1 MERQL
6 RMGGG
11 IMSLEPRQQY
21 GLGSIVKSVGKAVK
35 GAVKG
40 AVDTVKDVAK
50 SDLGKTALTA
60 AALYYAPAMFGG
72 TAGFGPGSTYRQFLG
87 GLSPIAI
94 PGTGTSFGG
103 SAYGLGEAIRGGLTS
118 IIPKSTAGKFALGTA
133 AIGGLTG
140 YLAQQGMEEEEIE
153 SIKRDPTALRGYLA
167 QYYSNLNPSA
177 NPREV
182 DAFVEK
188 NMSEYSTSFATGGRA
203 GFANGNEARTLT
215 YEEAKAMNP
224 SMFMDTTTS
233 AYGDAGEGRPVP
245 RYFEDKM
252 QTLMEAKGGMSP
264 RSRIA
269 LFKQYLDE
277 ALQTGQISQEKYQRM
292 LMPFFG
298 AGGEKVT
305 QEIEAYNR
313 DERAYGGRM
322 NYGGGGKTITL
333 MDGTKVY
340 IPAGSTTSSG
350 SLKDQIYSSS
360 KGDLLREEILAKMSF
375 SDGGRAKYAFG
386 TPEGN
391 AIQASGIEGIPLN
404 VNPAGATELDMR
416 ETGGFVPPVGVK
428 EKADDIPAMLSNNEF
443 VMTADAVREFGDGDV
458 NKGADRMYAMMKT
471 LENGGRV

>member
-1 MERQL
+1 MAIS
-6 RMGGG
+6 RMQQ
-11 IMSLEPRQQY
+11 PRQMY
-21 GLGSIVKSVGKAVK
+21 GLGSLVKSVTKGVKSAVK
-35 GAVKG
+35 GVTSAVKDAAG
-40 AVDTVKDVAK
+40 
-50 SDLGKTALTA
+50 SDLGKLALLTA
-60 AALYYAPAMFGG
+60 GAYYAPKFFGG
-72 TAGFGPGSTYRQFLG
+72 TAGFGKGSTYRNFFG
-87 GLSPIAI
+87 GLSPSAI
-94 PGTGTSFGG
+94 PGAFS
-103 SAYGLGEAIRGGLTS
+103 SSKAYGLGEAIRGGITSIMPESTLGKVALGGIGLTS
-118 IIPKSTAGKFALGTA
+118 
-133 AIGGLTG
+133 
-140 YLAQQGMEEEEIE
+140 YLASQGVDEEEIE
-153 SIKRDPTALRGYLA
+153 EIKKNPTALRGYLA
-167 QYYSNLNPSA
+167 DYYSKLNPSA

-182 DAFVEK
+182 DAFVET
-188 NMSEYSTSFATGGRA
+188 NMSEYSTPFATGGRA
-203 GFANGNEARTLT
+203 GFADGNEARTLT

-305 QEIEAYNR
+305 QEIEAYGR
-313 DERAYGGRM
+313 GEKAYGGRM
-322 NYGGGGKTITL
+322 
-333 MDGTKVY
+333 
-340 IPAGSTTSSG
+340 
-350 SLKDQIYSSS
+350 Q
-360 KGDLLREEILAKMSF
+360 
-375 SDGGRAKYAFG
+375 YAFG

-443 VMTADAVREFGDGDV
+443 VMTAKAVREFGDGDV

>member
-1 MERQL
+1 MAIS
-6 RMGGG
+6 RMQQ
-11 IMSLEPRQQY
+11 PRQMY
-21 GLGSIVKSVGKAVK
+21 GLGSLVKSVTKGVKKAVSGVKDFVKSDAGKA
-35 GAVKG
+35 
-40 AVDTVKDVAK
+40 
-50 SDLGKTALTA
+50 LGI
-60 AALYYAPAMFGG
+60 AAL
-72 TAGFGPGSTYRQFLG
+72 GFGVP
-87 GLSPIAI
+87 
-94 PGTGTSFGG
+94 GTSFGG
-103 SAYGLGEAIRGGLTS
+103 LFGRSAGSMFGGAKGFLGGYGFTPSMQNLAANIGLGSFENVGGNRIFQASKL
-118 IIPKSTAGKFALGTA
+118 GKFLGDNKALLGTA

-153 SIKRDPTALRGYLA
+153 SIKRNPTALRGYLA
-167 QYYSNLNPSA
+167 DYYSKLNPSA

-182 DAFVEK
+182 DAFVET

-245 RYFEDKM
+245 EFLKEQKSLKENLQFLDKI
-252 QTLMEAKGGMSP
+252 KGGVSP
-264 RSRIA
+264 RTTTYM
-269 LFKQYLDE
+269 FKEYLDN
-277 ALQTGQISQEKYQRM
+277 ALETGKISEEQYQRM

-298 AGGEKVT
+298 AGGEKIT
-305 QEIEAYNR
+305 QEIEAYDR

-322 NYGGGGKTITL
+322 
-333 MDGTKVY
+333 
-340 IPAGSTTSSG
+340 
-350 SLKDQIYSSS
+350 Q
-360 KGDLLREEILAKMSF
+360 
-375 SDGGRAKYAFG
+375 YAFG

-404 VNPAGATELDMR
+404 INPAGATELDMR

-443 VMTADAVREFGDGDV
+443 VMTAKAVKEFGDGDV

>member
-1 MERQL
+1 MAIS
-6 RMGGG
+6 RMQQ
-11 IMSLEPRQQY
+11 PRQMY
-21 GLGSIVKSVGKAVK
+21 GLGSLVKSVTKGVKKAVK
-35 GAVKG
+35 GVTG
-40 AVDTVKDVAK
+40 AVKDVAG
-50 SDLGKTALTA
+50 SDLGRLALLTA
-60 AALYYAPAMFGG
+60 GAYYAPQFFGG
-72 TAGFGPGSTYRQFLG
+72 TAGFGKGSTYRNFFG
-87 GLSPIAI
+87 GLSPSAI
-94 PGTGTSFGG
+94 PGAFSN
-103 SAYGLGEAIRGGLTS
+103 SKAYGLGEAIRGGISSIMPESTLGKVALGGIGLTS
-118 IIPKSTAGKFALGTA
+118 
-133 AIGGLTG
+133 
-140 YLAQQGMEEEEIE
+140 YLASQGIDEEEIE
-153 SIKRDPTALRGYLA
+153 SIKRDPKALRGYLA

-182 DAFVEK
+182 DAFVET
-188 NMSEYSTSFATGGRA
+188 NMSEYSTPFATGGRA
-203 GFANGNEARTLT
+203 GFADGNEARTLT

-233 AYGDAGEGRPVP
+233 AYGDSGEGRPVP

-264 RSRIA
+264 KSRIA

-305 QEIEAYNR
+305 QEIEAYGR
-313 DERAYGGRM
+313 GEKAYGGRM
-322 NYGGGGKTITL
+322 
-333 MDGTKVY
+333 
-340 IPAGSTTSSG
+340 
-350 SLKDQIYSSS
+350 Q
-360 KGDLLREEILAKMSF
+360 
-375 SDGGRAKYAFG
+375 YAFG

-391 AIQASGIEGIPLN
+391 AVQASGIEGIPLN

-443 VMTADAVREFGDGDV
+443 VMTAKAVREFGDGDV

>member
-1 MERQL
+1 MAIS
-6 RMGGG
+6 RMQQ
-11 IMSLEPRQQY
+11 PRQMY
-21 GLGSIVKSVGKAVK
+21 GLGSLVKSIAKPFKKAA
-35 GAVKG
+35 GAI
-40 AVDTVKDVAK
+40 KDVVG
-50 SDLGKTALTA
+50 SDLGKLAL
-60 AALYYAPAMFGG
+60 G
-72 TAGFGPGSTYRQFLG
+72 AG
-87 GLSPIAI
+87 AI
-94 PGTGTSFGG
+94 
-103 SAYGLGEAIRGGLTS
+103 YGLGQIPGVRQGIGQFIGGLTGGRFNPFNAIAGDS
-118 IIPKSTAGKFALGTA
+118 MTTPFLYKAGKFLSSPGGMALGTA

-153 SIKRDPTALRGYLA
+153 AVKRNPTALRGYLA
-167 QYYSNLNPSA
+167 DYYSKLNPSA

-182 DAFVEK
+182 DAFVET
-188 NMSEYSTSFATGGRA
+188 NMSEYSTPFATGGRA

-245 RYFEDKM
+245 EFLKEQKSLKENLQFLDKI
-252 QTLMEAKGGMSP
+252 KGGVSP
-264 RSRIA
+264 RTTTYM
-269 LFKQYLDE
+269 FKEYLDN
-277 ALQTGQISQEKYQRM
+277 ALETGKISEEQYQRM

-298 AGGEKVT
+298 AGGEKIT
-305 QEIEAYNR
+305 QEIEAYDR

-322 NYGGGGKTITL
+322 
-333 MDGTKVY
+333 
-340 IPAGSTTSSG
+340 
-350 SLKDQIYSSS
+350 Q
-360 KGDLLREEILAKMSF
+360 
-375 SDGGRAKYAFG
+375 YAFG

-404 VNPAGATELDMR
+404 INPAGATELDMR

-443 VMTADAVREFGDGDV
+443 VMTAKAVKEFGDGDV

>member
-11 IMSLEPRQQY
+11 IMNAMPRQQY
-21 GLGSIVKSVGKAVK
+21 GLGSFVKKAVK
-35 GAVKG
+35 GVKSAVSG
-40 AVDTVKDVAK
+40 AVDAVKNVTG
-50 SDLGKTALTA
+50 SDLGKLAL
-60 AALYYAPAMFGG
+60 G
-72 TAGFGPGSTYRQFLG
+72 AG
-87 GLSPIAI
+87 AI
-94 PGTGTSFGG
+94 
-103 SAYGLGEAIRGGLTS
+103 YGLGQIPGVRQGIGQFIGGLTGGRFNPFNAIAGDS
-118 IIPKSTAGKFALGTA
+118 MTTPFLYKAGKFLSSPGGMALGTA

-153 SIKRDPTALRGYLA
+153 AIKRDPTALRNYLA
-167 QYYSNLNPSA
+167 QYYSNLNPGA

-182 DAFVEK
+182 DAFVET

-203 GFANGNEARTLT
+203 GFADGKEARTLT

-252 QTLMEAKGGMSP
+252 QTLAEAKGGMSP

-305 QEIEAYNR
+305 QEIEAYGR
-313 DERAYGGRM
+313 GEKAYGGRM
-322 NYGGGGKTITL
+322 
-333 MDGTKVY
+333 
-340 IPAGSTTSSG
+340 
-350 SLKDQIYSSS
+350 Q
-360 KGDLLREEILAKMSF
+360 
-375 SDGGRAKYAFG
+375 YAFG

-404 VNPAGATELDMR
+404 INPAGATELDMR

>member
-1 MERQL
+1 MAIS
-6 RMGGG
+6 RMQQ
-11 IMSLEPRQQY
+11 PRQMY
-21 GLGSIVKSVGKAVK
+21 GLGSLVKSVTKGVKKAVSGVKDFVKSDAGKA
-35 GAVKG
+35 
-40 AVDTVKDVAK
+40 
-50 SDLGKTALTA
+50 LGI
-60 AALYYAPAMFGG
+60 AAL
-72 TAGFGPGSTYRQFLG
+72 GFG
-87 GLSPIAI
+87 I
-94 PGTGTSFGG
+94 PGTSFGG
-103 SAYGLGEAIRGGLTS
+103 AFGRSAGSIFGGAKGFLGGYGFTPSVQNLAANIGLGSFENVGGNRIFQASKLG
-118 IIPKSTAGKFALGTA
+118 KFLGDNKFALGTA

-153 SIKRDPTALRGYLA
+153 SIKQNPTALRNYLA

-182 DAFVEK
+182 DAFVET
-188 NMSEYSTSFATGGRA
+188 NMSEYSTPFATGGRA

-305 QEIEAYNR
+305 QEIEAYGR
-313 DERAYGGRM
+313 GEKAYGGRM
-322 NYGGGGKTITL
+322 
-333 MDGTKVY
+333 
-340 IPAGSTTSSG
+340 
-350 SLKDQIYSSS
+350 Q
-360 KGDLLREEILAKMSF
+360 
-375 SDGGRAKYAFG
+375 YAFG
-386 TPEGN
+386 SPEGN

-443 VMTADAVREFGDGDV
+443 VMTAKAVREFGDGDV

>member
-1 MERQL
+1 MAIS
-6 RMGGG
+6 RMQQ
-11 IMSLEPRQQY
+11 PRQMY
-21 GLGSIVKSVGKAVK
+21 GLGSLVKSVTKGVKSAVK
-35 GAVKG
+35 GVTGAVKDAAG
-40 AVDTVKDVAK
+40 
-50 SDLGKTALTA
+50 SDLGKLALLTA
-60 AALYYAPAMFGG
+60 GAYYAPQFFGG
-72 TAGFGPGSTYRQFLG
+72 TAGFGKGSTYRNFFG
-87 GLSPIAI
+87 GLSPSAI
-94 PGTGTSFGG
+94 PGAFS
-103 SAYGLGEAIRGGLTS
+103 SSKAYSLGEAIRGGITSIMPESTLGKVALGGIGLTS
-118 IIPKSTAGKFALGTA
+118 
-133 AIGGLTG
+133 
-140 YLAQQGMEEEEIE
+140 YLASQGVDEEEIE
-153 SIKRDPTALRGYLA
+153 SIKRNPTALRGYLA
-167 QYYSNLNPSA
+167 DYYSKLNPSA

-182 DAFVEK
+182 DAFVET
-188 NMSEYSTSFATGGRA
+188 NMSEYSTPFATGGRA
-203 GFANGNEARTLT
+203 GFADGNEARTLT

-305 QEIEAYNR
+305 QEIEAYGR
-313 DERAYGGRM
+313 GEKAYGGRM
-322 NYGGGGKTITL
+322 
-333 MDGTKVY
+333 
-340 IPAGSTTSSG
+340 
-350 SLKDQIYSSS
+350 Q
-360 KGDLLREEILAKMSF
+360 
-375 SDGGRAKYAFG
+375 YAFG

-443 VMTADAVREFGDGDV
+443 VMTAKAVREFGDGDV

>member
-1 MERQL
+1 MQQ
-6 RMGGG
+6 
-11 IMSLEPRQQY
+11 PRQMY
-21 GLGSIVKSVGKAVK
+21 GLGSLVKSVTK
-35 GAVKG
+35 GAKKLVSG

-50 SDLGKTALTA
+50 SDLGKAAGIAALTFGVPGTNFGGLFGRSA
-60 AALYYAPAMFGG
+60 GSMFGG
-72 TAGFGPGSTYRQFLG
+72 AKGFLG
-87 GLSPIAI
+87 GYGFTPSIQNLAANI
-94 PGTGTSFGG
+94 
-103 SAYGLGEAIRGGLTS
+103 GLGSFENIGGNRIFQASKL
-118 IIPKSTAGKFALGTA
+118 GKFLGDNKALLGTA

-140 YLAQQGMEEEEIE
+140 YLAEQGMEEEEIE
-153 SIKRDPTALRGYLA
+153 AIKRNPTALRGYLA
-167 QYYSNLNPSA
+167 QYYSNLNPGA

-182 DAFVEK
+182 DAFVET

-245 RYFEDKM
+245 EFLKEQKSLKENL
-252 QTLMEAKGGMSP
+252 QFLNEIKGGVSP
-264 RSRIA
+264 RTTTYM
-269 LFKQYLDE
+269 FKEYLDN
-277 ALQTGQISQEKYQRM
+277 ALETGKISGEQYQRM

-305 QEIEAYNR
+305 QEIEAYDR

-322 NYGGGGKTITL
+322 
-333 MDGTKVY
+333 
-340 IPAGSTTSSG
+340 
-350 SLKDQIYSSS
+350 Q
-360 KGDLLREEILAKMSF
+360 
-375 SDGGRAKYAFG
+375 YAFG

-404 VNPAGATELDMR
+404 INPAGATELDMR

-443 VMTADAVREFGDGDV
+443 VMTAKAVREFGDGDV

>member
-1 MERQL
+1 MAIS
-6 RMGGG
+6 RMQQ
-11 IMSLEPRQQY
+11 PRQMY
-21 GLGSIVKSVGKAVK
+21 GLGSLVKSVTKGVKKAVSGVKDFVKSDAGKA
-35 GAVKG
+35 
-40 AVDTVKDVAK
+40 
-50 SDLGKTALTA
+50 LGI
-60 AALYYAPAMFGG
+60 AAL
-72 TAGFGPGSTYRQFLG
+72 GFGVP
-87 GLSPIAI
+87 
-94 PGTGTSFGG
+94 GTSFGG
-103 SAYGLGEAIRGGLTS
+103 LFGRSAGSMFGGAKGFLGGYGFTPSMQNLAANIGLGSFENVGGNRIFQASKL
-118 IIPKSTAGKFALGTA
+118 GKFLGDNKALLGTA

-140 YLAQQGMEEEEIE
+140 YLAEQGMEEEEIE
-153 SIKRDPTALRGYLA
+153 AIKRDPTALRNYLA

-182 DAFVEK
+182 DAFVET
-188 NMSEYSTSFATGGRA
+188 NMSEYSTPFATGGRA

-252 QTLMEAKGGMSP
+252 QTLTEAKGGISP

-305 QEIEAYNR
+305 QEIEAYER

-322 NYGGGGKTITL
+322 
-333 MDGTKVY
+333 
-340 IPAGSTTSSG
+340 
-350 SLKDQIYSSS
+350 Q
-360 KGDLLREEILAKMSF
+360 
-375 SDGGRAKYAFG
+375 YAFG
-386 TPEGN
+386 TPEDN
-391 AIQASGIEGIPLN
+391 ATQASGIEGIPLN
-404 VNPAGATELDMR
+404 INPAGATELDMR

-443 VMTADAVREFGDGDV
+443 VMTAKAVREFGDGDV
-458 NKGADRMYAMMKT
+458 NKGAERMYSMMKT

>member
-1 MERQL
+1 M
-6 RMGGG
+6 
-11 IMSLEPRQQY
+11 Y
-21 GLGSIVKSVGKAVK
+21 GLGSLVKSVTKGVKSAVK
-35 GAVKG
+35 GVTGAVKDAAG
-40 AVDTVKDVAK
+40 
-50 SDLGKTALTA
+50 SDLGKLALLTA
-60 AALYYAPAMFGG
+60 GAYYAPKFFGG
-72 TAGFGPGSTYRQFLG
+72 VPGFGKGSTYRNFFG
-87 GLSPIAI
+87 GLSPSAI
-94 PGTGTSFGG
+94 PGAFS
-103 SAYGLGEAIRGGLTS
+103 SSKAYDLGEAIRGGITSIMPESTLGKVALGGIGLTS
-118 IIPKSTAGKFALGTA
+118 
-133 AIGGLTG
+133 
-140 YLAQQGMEEEEIE
+140 YLASQGVDEEEIE
-153 SIKRDPTALRGYLA
+153 EIKRNPTALRGYLA
-167 QYYSNLNPSA
+167 DYYSKLNPSA

-182 DAFVEK
+182 DAFVET
-188 NMSEYSTSFATGGRA
+188 NMSEYSTPFATGGRA
-203 GFANGNEARTLT
+203 GFADGKEARTLT

-305 QEIEAYNR
+305 QEIEAYGR
-313 DERAYGGRM
+313 GEKAYGGRM
-322 NYGGGGKTITL
+322 NYGEGGKTITL

-340 IPAGSTTSSG
+340 IPSGSTTSSG
-350 SLKDQIYSSS
+350 SLKDKIYSSS

-375 SDGGRAKYAFG
+375 SEGGRAKYAFG
-386 TPEGN
+386 NKAEQN
-391 AIQASGIEGIPLN
+391 AVQASGIEGIPLN

-443 VMTADAVREFGDGDV
+443 VMTAKAVREFGDGDV

>member
-1 MERQL
+1 
-6 RMGGG
+6 
-11 IMSLEPRQQY
+11 
-21 GLGSIVKSVGKAVK
+21 
-35 GAVKG
+35 
-40 AVDTVKDVAK
+40 
-50 SDLGKTALTA
+50 
-60 AALYYAPAMFGG
+60 
-72 TAGFGPGSTYRQFLG
+72 
-87 GLSPIAI
+87 
-94 PGTGTSFGG
+94 
-103 SAYGLGEAIRGGLTS
+103 
-118 IIPKSTAGKFALGTA
+118 
-133 AIGGLTG
+133 
-140 YLAQQGMEEEEIE
+140 
-153 SIKRDPTALRGYLA
+153 
-167 QYYSNLNPSA
+167 
-177 NPREV
+177 
-182 DAFVEK
+182 
-188 NMSEYSTSFATGGRA
+188 
-203 GFANGNEARTLT
+203 
-215 YEEAKAMNP
+215 
-224 SMFMDTTTS
+224 
-233 AYGDAGEGRPVP
+233 
-245 RYFEDKM
+245 M
-252 QTLMEAKGGMSP
+252 QTLAEAKGGMSP

-305 QEIEAYNR
+305 QEIEAYGR
-313 DERAYGGRM
+313 GEKAYGGRI

-333 MDGTKVY
+333 MDGTKVF
-340 IPAGSTTSSG
+340 IPSGSTTSSG

-360 KGDLLREEILAKMSF
+360 KGDLLREEILAKMLF

-443 VMTADAVREFGDGDV
+443 VMTAKAVREFGDGDV

>member
-1 MERQL
+1 MQQ
-6 RMGGG
+6 
-11 IMSLEPRQQY
+11 PRQMY
-21 GLGSIVKSVGKAVK
+21 GLGSLVKSIAKPFKKAA
-35 GAVKG
+35 GAI
-40 AVDTVKDVAK
+40 KDVVG
-50 SDLGKTALTA
+50 SDLGKLAL
-60 AALYYAPAMFGG
+60 G
-72 TAGFGPGSTYRQFLG
+72 AG
-87 GLSPIAI
+87 AI
-94 PGTGTSFGG
+94 
-103 SAYGLGEAIRGGLTS
+103 YGLGQIPGVRQGIGQFIGGLTGGRFNPFNAIAGDS
-118 IIPKSTAGKFALGTA
+118 MTTPFLYKAGKFLSSPGGMALCTA

-153 SIKRDPTALRGYLA
+153 AVKRNPTALRGYLA
-167 QYYSNLNPSA
+167 DYYSKLNPSA

-182 DAFVEK
+182 DAFVET
-188 NMSEYSTSFATGGRA
+188 NMSEYSTPFATGGRA

-305 QEIEAYNR
+305 QEIEAYGR
-313 DERAYGGRM
+313 GEKAYGGRM
-322 NYGGGGKTITL
+322 
-333 MDGTKVY
+333 
-340 IPAGSTTSSG
+340 
-350 SLKDQIYSSS
+350 Q
-360 KGDLLREEILAKMSF
+360 
-375 SDGGRAKYAFG
+375 YAFG

-443 VMTADAVREFGDGDV
+443 VMTAKAVREFGDGDV

>member
-1 MERQL
+1 MAIS
-6 RMGGG
+6 RMQQ
-11 IMSLEPRQQY
+11 PRQMY
-21 GLGSIVKSVGKAVK
+21 GLGSLVKSVTKGVKKAVSGVKDFVKSDAGKA
-35 GAVKG
+35 
-40 AVDTVKDVAK
+40 
-50 SDLGKTALTA
+50 LGI
-60 AALYYAPAMFGG
+60 AAL
-72 TAGFGPGSTYRQFLG
+72 GFG
-87 GLSPIAI
+87 I
-94 PGTGTSFGG
+94 PGTGFGG
-103 SAYGLGEAIRGGLTS
+103 AFGRSAGSMFGPAKGFFGGYGFTPSVQNLAANIGLGSFENIGGERIFQASKLG
-118 IIPKSTAGKFALGTA
+118 KFLGDNKFALGTA

-153 SIKRDPTALRGYLA
+153 SIKRNPTALRGYLA
-167 QYYSNLNPSA
+167 DYYSKLNPSA

-182 DAFVEK
+182 DAFVET
-188 NMSEYSTSFATGGRA
+188 NMSEYSTPFATGGRA

-264 RSRIA
+264 RSRIV

-305 QEIEAYNR
+305 QEIEAYGR
-313 DERAYGGRM
+313 GEKAYGGRM
-322 NYGGGGKTITL
+322 
-333 MDGTKVY
+333 
-340 IPAGSTTSSG
+340 
-350 SLKDQIYSSS
+350 Q
-360 KGDLLREEILAKMSF
+360 
-375 SDGGRAKYAFG
+375 YAFG

-443 VMTADAVREFGDGDV
+443 VLSLIHISEPTRP
-458 NKGADRMYAMMKT
+458 Y
-471 LENGGRV
+471 